1 MRRNERPHYG
11 AIISAA
17 YLALPILWVTKY
29 KGQHVYEFECL
40 DPTD

>member
-17 YLALPILWVTKY
+17 YLALPIFWVTQY
-29 KGQHVYEFECL
+29 KDQHAYEFECMDL
-40 DPTD
+40 TD